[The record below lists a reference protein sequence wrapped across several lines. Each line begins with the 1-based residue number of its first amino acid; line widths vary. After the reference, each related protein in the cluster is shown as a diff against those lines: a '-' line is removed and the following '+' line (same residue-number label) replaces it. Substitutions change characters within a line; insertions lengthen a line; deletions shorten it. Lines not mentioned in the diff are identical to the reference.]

1 MFTRPSHPLNMND
14 IVLCALAVLLSAALA
29 YFFRCRGKQQPDETD
44 DVPEFRYPT
53 VPACGEQEPWCTP
66 PLPYRPFRWGKTY
79 NLIMGIRPMQWEDWI
94 QLDRDFIRYHELK
107 KARGLA
113 RGDKVVSTLP
123 GYEALAREA
132 CTEVAA
138 FLAMRYPHLVRCTP
152 DKETGVVRHVELL
165 PTGETWDLST
175 SDPMAVAGLLQQ
187 DDIALLAEDE
197 NGEYRFVAGSIC
209 LAGSWRL
216 EDKLGQTLAGIHITG
231 HVPGFE
237 GKFRGS
243 MERFFRSLK
252 VHKPVERNNY
262 SFQLDDE
269 IPWSTAS
276 YGSEDTY
283 GEGEPTKSANRDK
296 LAPAPIVDGRQVVFR
311 TERQTLRR
319 LPRTGCIL
327 FTIRSYLSHIS
338 ELAAEPGVPGRL
350 AEAIRTWPEDVQ
362 IYKGGKRYSEAL
374 LKYLDECHQAQVE
387 SGAIDAAVQKSNYPF

>member
-1 MFTRPSHPLNMND
+1 MND
-14 IVLCALAVLLSAALA
+14 AVLCALAVLLSAALA
-29 YFFRCRGKQQPDETD
+29 YFFRCRDKKQPTV
-44 DVPEFRYPT
+44 DVSEFRYPAI
-53 VPACGEQEPWCTP
+53 PACDVQEPWSTP

-79 NLIMGIRPMQWEDWI
+79 NLIMGIRPMRWEDWI
-94 QLDRDFIRYHELK
+94 QLDRDFMKYHELK
-107 KARGLA
+107 KSRFQTRGN
-113 RGDKVVSTLP
+113 KVVSTLP
-123 GYEALAREA
+123 GSEALALEA
-132 CTEVAA
+132 CSEVAV
-138 FLAMRYPHLVRCTP
+138 FLSKRYPHLVKCYREE
-152 DKETGVVRHVELL
+152 KSGLVERVDLL
-165 PTGETWDLST
+165 PTGETWELSIA
-175 SDPMAVAGLLQQ
+175 DPMLVAGLLQQ
-187 DDIALLAEDE
+187 DDVALLAEE
-197 NGEYRFVAGSIC
+197 PNGEYRFVAGSVC

-216 EDKLGQTLAGIHITG
+216 EDKLGQSLAGIHITG

-276 YGSEDTY
+276 YGFEDTY
-283 GEGEPTKSANRDK
+283 GEGEPTKAANRDK
-296 LAPAPIVDGRQVVFR
+296 LIPGPIVDGRQVVFR

-327 FTIRSYLSHIS
+327 FTIRSYLSPVS

-374 LKYLDECHQAQVE
+374 LKYLDECHQAQLE
-387 SGAIDAAVQKSNYPF
+387 SGIIDPAAQKSNYPF